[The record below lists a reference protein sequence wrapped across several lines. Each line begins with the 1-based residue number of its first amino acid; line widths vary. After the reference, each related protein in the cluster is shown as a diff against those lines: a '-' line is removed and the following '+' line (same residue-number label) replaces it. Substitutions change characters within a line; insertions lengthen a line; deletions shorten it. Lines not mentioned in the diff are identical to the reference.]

1 MCGWAGLG
9 ASKQRRVRPGERA
22 EATATRGGHG
32 TALKPRV
39 HAEVAATIAAAT
51 MVAAVEAIR
60 AFALPR
66 RSPAQRLP
74 DAVLRYVASFVGSLP
89 DVDEAVRLNRPAL
102 RAILARRLRKHV
114 PAKLSLSALIRLLL
128 PLTHPA
134 LDESERRSLY
144 CAALARRDLSRR
156 YDCTLQASLRAV
168 RYTIATCD
176 AADVSRAA
184 RLQHELRRLEDA
196 RA

>member
-1 MCGWAGLG
+1 M
-9 ASKQRRVRPGERA
+9 RPGERA

-39 HAEVAATIAAAT
+39 HAEAAGTIAAAT

-66 RSPAQRLP
+66 RSPAKRLP
-74 DAVLRYVASFVGSLP
+74 DDVLRYVASFVGSLP

-114 PAKLSLSALIRLLL
+114 SPAWRKVVASRK
-128 PLTHPA
+128 
-134 LDESERRSLY
+134 EGRRTNMRSWKQ
-144 CAALARRDLSRR
+144 ARRECVPPRRCGVSRR
-156 YDCTLQASLRAV
+156 ALL
-168 RYTIATCD
+168 
-176 AADVSRAA
+176 
-184 RLQHELRRLEDA
+184 
-196 RA
+196 

>member
-1 MCGWAGLG
+1 
-9 ASKQRRVRPGERA
+9 
-22 EATATRGGHG
+22 
-32 TALKPRV
+32 
-39 HAEVAATIAAAT
+39 

-66 RSPAQRLP
+66 RSPAKRLP
-74 DAVLRYVASFVGSLP
+74 DDVLRYVASFVGSLP

-102 RAILARRLRKHV
+102 RAILGRRLRKHV

-144 CAALARRDLSRR
+144 CGRDLSRR

-168 RYTIATCD
+168 RYTIAACD
-176 AADVSRAA
+176 SADVSRAA